1 MGKKKRICHFAPSAR
16 HQAQRGG
23 LRRAFRAP
31 RGRRLRSRAAAWGG
45 AGVGRVFAAM
55 SVNSEAAPAAE
66 GEPLAASTAPLT
78 FSDFLDKM
86 RQPGAAELGAC
97 VLAAAR
103 KSAAR
108 PRFATQMRCPPPSEA
123 HSRRGG
129 APTRGAPPRMRVWLN
144 GRRAEATELHPQPN
158 KAAISQRRRSAL
170 PIVSRRLCGPF
181 DQS

>member
-1 MGKKKRICHFAPSAR
+1 
-16 HQAQRGG
+16 
-23 LRRAFRAP
+23 
-31 RGRRLRSRAAAWGG
+31 
-45 AGVGRVFAAM
+45 M

-108 PRFATQMRCPPPSEA
+108 PRFAT
-123 HSRRGG
+123 RR
-129 APTRGAPPRMRVWLN
+129 PQRRTRGVEAPL
-144 GRRAEATELHPQPN
+144 RAVRHP
-158 KAAISQRRRSAL
+158 ACVFGSMGDVLRRRNSTHNKQSCHL
-170 PIVSRRLCGPF
+170 PKAQKRPADCVSTPLRPL
-181 DQS
+181 